1 MGSSLQFNGNG
12 TNNSGNG
19 IITNKFSW
27 KIAGEAGDGILN
39 AGLMLARMCQRAG
52 LWVFASAE
60 YPSLIRG
67 GHNHLDVRIDAEEIH
82 SHTKYTNLLVA
93 MNKDSIEKHAQKIPA
108 GGAIIYDLDTVK
120 QSKEEI
126 AKEIGRD
133 DVILIPMQLLQM
145 ANKCGGKIMRN
156 VIAMGATIAL
166 LDFDL
171 EVFNGVIKDNFGVK
185 KGEQIAAANIAAAKI
200 GYDYIKQNFASNPF
214 NYRLTKQEN
223 EPRIF
228 LSGNE
233 SASAGAIRAG
243 CKFFSGYPMT
253 PASSVMH
260 VMAANEKNYGIV
272 VKHTEDEIAAINTA
286 IGAAFAGVRAM
297 TATSGGGFALMVEAL
312 GLAAQTEVP
321 LVIIESQ
328 RPGPAT
334 GMATHSGQGDLRFV
348 LHAGTD
354 EFPRVVV
361 APGDQEECYYTAFDA
376 FNISD
381 RYQIPVIVMLDKY
394 VSESY
399 RSIPEFKNGNLRIDR
414 GALLSNEQAEAMTDY
429 KRYSI
434 NDTGISPRA
443 VPGQKNCMHTASS
456 YEHDEE
462 GHECEEE
469 DNRVRM
475 HNKRYRK
482 FDLLSKEIHMPEIV
496 GDADAEI
503 TIVGWGSTKG
513 PIKEAMKMLQKEG
526 IKVNYLQIKYIS
538 PFPTPRVAE
547 VMVAAKRTLLIEN
560 NKTGLLGSVIREM
573 CGMDFDYK
581 MFKYDGRAFSPE
593 DIAAGIKNILRS
605 EQAGEKLYT
614 EPMAATVFIE

>member
-1 MGSSLQFNGNG
+1 
-12 TNNSGNG
+12 
-19 IITNKFSW
+19 
-27 KIAGEAGDGILN
+27 
-39 AGLMLARMCQRAG
+39 
-52 LWVFASAE
+52 
-60 YPSLIRG
+60 
-67 GHNHLDVRIDAEEIH
+67 
-82 SHTKYTNLLVA
+82 
-93 MNKDSIEKHAQKIPA
+93 
-108 GGAIIYDLDTVK
+108 
-120 QSKEEI
+120 
-126 AKEIGRD
+126 
-133 DVILIPMQLLQM
+133 
-145 ANKCGGKIMRN
+145 
-156 VIAMGATIAL
+156 
-166 LDFDL
+166 
-171 EVFNGVIKDNFGVK
+171 
-185 KGEQIAAANIAAAKI
+185 
-200 GYDYIKQNFASNPF
+200 
-214 NYRLTKQEN
+214 
-223 EPRIF
+223 
-228 LSGNE
+228 
-233 SASAGAIRAG
+233 
-243 CKFFSGYPMT
+243 
-253 PASSVMH
+253 MH

-361 APGDQEECYYTAFDA
+361 APGDQEECFYTTFDA
-376 FNISD
+376 FNIAE

-399 RSIPEFKNGNLRIDR
+399 RSILEFKAEGLRIDR
-414 GALLSNEQAEAMTDY
+414 GALLTSEQAASMADY
-429 KRYSI
+429 KRYSV

-462 GHECEEE
+462 GHEREEE
-469 DNRVRM
+469 ENRVRM

-482 FDLLSKEIHMPEIV
+482 FELLSKEVPMPEIV

-513 PIKEAMKMLQKEG
+513 PIKEAMKILQKEG
-526 IKVNYLQIKYIS
+526 VKVNYLQVKYIS
-538 PFPTPRVAE
+538 PFPTQRVAE
-547 VMVAAKRTLLIEN
+547 AMVAAKRTLLIEN
-560 NKTGLLGSVIREM
+560 NKTGMLGSVIREM

-581 MFKYDGRAFSPE
+581 MFKYDGRPFAPE
-593 DIAAGIKNILRS
+593 DIAAGAKNILRS